1 VIADPQ
7 PFSYR
12 IEPGSDA
19 TIVRLKG
26 ELDMA
31 ASPALRDVLG
41 ELQGSGA
48 GEIVIDLRGLCFL
61 DSMGLSALVEA
72 HVAGQD
78 GQRKVAFIKG
88 GRSVQRV
95 FSVTEMDKRVTW
107 TDPFRSAAQ
116 GVGRGASTIEGA
128 EEGAEMETNMNPEPG
143 DNEAPTPEQ
152 QRGGQQGEET
162 PQPTSPEPDDEV
174 TPEAQSIGE

>member
-1 VIADPQ
+1 MIADPQ

-19 TIVRLKG
+19 TFVRLMG

-78 GQRKVAFIKG
+78 GQRKVSFIKG

-95 FSVTEMDKRVTW
+95 FSVTDMDKRVAW

-116 GVGRGASTIEGA
+116 GVG
-128 EEGAEMETNMNPEPG
+128 
-143 DNEAPTPEQ
+143 
-152 QRGGQQGEET
+152 
-162 PQPTSPEPDDEV
+162 
-174 TPEAQSIGE
+174 PEAQTDE

>member
-1 VIADPQ
+1 MIADPQ

-12 IEPGSDA
+12 IESGSNA
-19 TIVRLKG
+19 TLLRLMG

-31 ASPALRDVLG
+31 ASPALRDLLG
-41 ELQGSGA
+41 DLQGSGA

-78 GQRKVAFIKG
+78 GQRKVSFIKG

-95 FSVTEMDKRVTW
+95 FAVTEMDKRVTW
-107 TDPFRSAAQ
+107 TDPFGTAAQ
-116 GVGRGASTIEGA
+116 GVGAVASTT
-128 EEGAEMETNMNPEPG
+128 EGAEMETNMNPEPG